1 MKIATLYFSILFL
14 IILCLAYLGYQKY
27 EGFSTDMYSYDPF
40 KYITTGT
47 SPLSFYNYPA
57 YREPYMYPYKFVKSY
72 PTPHFSYNEI
82 NI

>member
-27 EGFSTDMYSYDPF
+27 EHFTMYQTSPF
-40 KYITTGT
+40 DYIYEGT
-47 SPLSFYNYPA
+47 SPLSYYMYPL
-57 YREPYMYPYKFVKSY
+57 YRAPYMYPYKFVQSY